1 VAAGAIVL
9 LAFAAA
15 FAVALAKGRVTDRI
29 KAGAPAIKRWGGSV
43 LVLVG
48 VWFIALG
55 VFADFFARVFPVRP
69 PP

>member
-15 FAVALAKGRVTDRI
+15 FAVALAKERVTERI
-29 KAGAPAIKRWGGSV
+29 RAGAPTIKRWGGYV

-69 PP
+69 PA

>member
-1 VAAGAIVL
+1 MAVAIVL

-15 FAVALAKGRVTDRI
+15 FAVALAKERVTERI
-29 KAGAPAIKRWGGSV
+29 RAGAPAIKRWGGYV

-55 VFADFFARVFPVRP
+55 VFADLFARVFPVRP